1 MFKKNKG
8 RECICFSIFDDW
20 FYLLLIVIIGIALTM
35 VNLGW
40 LEKDWLSFWP
50 ILLII
55 IGIKEFIE
63 RN

>member
-1 MFKKNKG
+1 MSKREKG
-8 RECICFSIFDDW
+8 FFLFDDW
-20 FYLLLIVIIGIALTM
+20 FYLIIIVLLGFGLTLI
-35 VNLGW
+35 NLGW
-40 LEKDWLSFWP
+40 IDRSWLDYWP